1 MIQSIE
7 IRSLVYASLSIIGLV
22 LSLFVL
28 SLVFNK
34 ISEQVSKVHQ
44 FPGSRL
50 FSSKRIA
57 EILSLIL
64 DGFRAASTLVVVYL
78 FLTLIFSF
86 FEYTSSWAPI
96 LLNFIKEPVVSI
108 LTMVVNFLPNLF
120 FLIVIGFFTKWFLT
134 FIRFLFSGIENGS
147 IKIKS
152 FYPEWAT
159 PTYHIARV
167 VVIAFALVMA
177 FPYIP
182 GSESEAFKGISVF
195 IGVLLSFGST
205 SAISNLIAGVV
216 LTYMR
221 PFKVGDRVKIADTTG
236 DVIEKTFLLTR
247 IRTIKNLDVAIPNSM
262 ALSSHIVNYSSTG
275 KDGLILNTSVTI
287 GYSVPGK
294 KVHELLI
301 TAALRTSNVSHSPS
315 PFVLNTALND
325 FFVSYEIN
333 AYTNFP
339 NQMAMIYSELHQN
352 IQNCFDEAKVEIMSP
367 HYIAMRDGN
376 LQVNAKI

>member
-1 MIQSIE
+1 M
-7 IRSLVYASLSIIGLV
+7 
-22 LSLFVL
+22 
-28 SLVFNK
+28 
-34 ISEQVSKVHQ
+34 
-44 FPGSRL
+44 
-50 FSSKRIA
+50 
-57 EILSLIL
+57 
-64 DGFRAASTLVVVYL
+64 
-78 FLTLIFSF
+78 
-86 FEYTSSWAPI
+86 
-96 LLNFIKEPVVSI
+96 
-108 LTMVVNFLPNLF
+108 
-120 FLIVIGFFTKWFLT
+120 
-134 FIRFLFSGIENGS
+134 
-147 IKIKS
+147 
-152 FYPEWAT
+152 
-159 PTYHIARV
+159 
-167 VVIAFALVMA
+167 IAFALVMA

-205 SAISNLIAGVV
+205 SAISNLIAEIV

-275 KDGLILNTSVTI
+275 KDGLMKTSVTI

-325 FFVSYEIN
+325 FF
-333 AYTNFP
+333 
-339 NQMAMIYSELHQN
+339 
-352 IQNCFDEAKVEIMSP
+352 
-367 HYIAMRDGN
+367 
-376 LQVNAKI
+376 